1 MIVITLNS
9 ENPPPIQLQAL
20 SQSFS
25 LRTMKLTAH
34 LTMLMECE
42 NPFNEKI
49 FLLTWLPAAPL
60 TFTTAPIQLHIC
72 LGQLVTPQRLNFL
85 NWPLDEVYACLAVQ
99 CNCPWYSLQK
109 WKIGHWWETPKISPN
124 SHFPILKC
132 CNSKEHIRGG
142 WASYLKRW
150 PTLLKVHFLCARFRH
165 PCPHNTPFLHRI
177 KKWFGGIIFAIV

>member
-9 ENPPPIQLQAL
+9 ENPPPIQLQVV

-25 LRTMKLTAH
+25 LRTMKLTPH
-34 LTMLMECE
+34 LTMLMEWKSLLCE
-42 NPFNEKI
+42 NLFAHLIACSTLDFHNS
-49 FLLTWLPAAPL
+49 TR
-60 TFTTAPIQLHIC
+60 IQLHIC

-109 WKIGHWWETPKISPN
+109 WKIGHWWETPKISP

-142 WASYLKRW
+142 DGHLTWRDDQ
-150 PTLLKVHFLCARFRH
+150 
-165 PCPHNTPFLHRI
+165 PFWRSISCVQDSGTHAH
-177 KKWFGGIIFAIV
+177 IIRLFFTGSKNDLEA